1 MLLYFALLQGIALT
15 FYFTFISFPRAQW
28 MTTASTVTGTMLEY
42 RNDITKHFNLS
53 KNNTWLQKENIRLR
67 NMLKQSRISME
78 NKTGNDS
85 NLVRINDTLW
95 KQQYDFVAAT
105 IINSTYDKR
114 NNYFTLNVGKAQG
127 VERGMGVFSDDG
139 VIGIVHNS
147 NTHYSV
153 VKSCLTKDIN
163 VDVLIEGSGEFGI
176 LKWDGKDARYGSMTG
191 VSNDLTIKKGS
202 KVITRGGA
210 GIYPRGIPVGVIT
223 KTEVIEGQP
232 LWDITVKFSVDFRK
246 VQRAYVIKNLLRDE
260 QKELEANVP
269 AEEQ

>member
-1 MLLYFALLQGIALT
+1 MLLYFGLLQGIALT

-28 MTTASTVTGTMLEY
+28 MTTASAVSGTVLEY

-67 NMLKQSRISME
+67 KLLKQSRISME
-78 NKTGNDS
+78 NEQSKDS
-85 NLVRINDTLW
+85 NLVKINDTLW
-95 KQQYDFVAAT
+95 KQQYDYIAAT

-127 VERGMGVFSDDG
+127 VERGMGVFSDKG
-139 VIGIVHNS
+139 VIGIIHNS

-176 LKWDGKDARYGSMTG
+176 LKWEGRDPRYGSMTG

-210 GIYPRGIPVGVIT
+210 GIFPRGIPVGTII
-223 KTEVIEGQP
+223 KTEVVEGQP
-232 LWDITVKFSVDFRK
+232 LWDITVKFAVDFRK
-246 VQRAYVIKNLLRDE
+246 VQRAYVIKNLLKDE
-260 QKELEANVP
+260 QKELEADVP
-269 AEEQ
+269 QEEL